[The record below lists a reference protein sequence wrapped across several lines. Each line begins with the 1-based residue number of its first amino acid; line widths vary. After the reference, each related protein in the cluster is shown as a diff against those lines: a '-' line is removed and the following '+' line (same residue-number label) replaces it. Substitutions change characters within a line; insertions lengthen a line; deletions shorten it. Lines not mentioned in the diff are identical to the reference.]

1 MKLNFPKKRRLTVFA
16 YLVGLSVGLV
26 LAGCASAPLTP
37 PAEWTEAGAS
47 TENRLRVGDE
57 LIIRI
62 TTGGRTQ
69 QNLTPTEQIP
79 VVVDENGEVSLPL
92 IGRVVAI
99 GLTPGEL
106 AERIEAH
113 YVPRFYVRC
122 SVSVQVQARYF
133 YVGGEVRAP
142 GRYPWTED
150 MTLLK
155 AINTAASFTDY
166 ANRRR
171 VEIIRGKD
179 KRPVDVEEIRRN
191 PALDVPIRPGDSI
204 WVPRSVF

>member
-1 MKLNFPKKRRLTVFA
+1 MRLNFRKNRSHCGSLWA
-16 YLVGLSVGLV
+16 IIGAIV
-26 LAGCASAPLTP
+26 LFVSGCATAPTP
-37 PAEWTEAGAS
+37 PADWTSGTVA

-57 LIIRI
+57 LLIRI
-62 TTGGRTQ
+62 ATGGRNQ

-79 VVVDENGEVSLPL
+79 VTVDEAGEISLPL
-92 IGRVVAI
+92 IGRVKAAD
-99 GLTPGEL
+99 LTPGEL

-150 MTLLK
+150 MTVLK

-171 VEIIRGKD
+171 VEIIRGKE
-179 KRPVDVEEIRRN
+179 KRPIDVEEIRRN